1 MKKKKARTSFLLGFM
16 IGIFTMVAILLGTMY
31 GGYAYLK
38 AMSKTP
44 FVNQN
49 IIQSAPSQQN
59 KPFAT
64 LSLPITG
71 LLQQAST
78 TTMQMSVQ
86 GDQLNIVNRTLQI
99 PFLPFGVTIT
109 LTGHLF
115 VLHGYLVINHVQ
127 GKVDALPIPTFLLFD
142 AITRQGSTYGIVADA
157 KNDRLWIVR
166 TFSPFSLL
174 RYQASTQ
181 SIDIGI
187 PQSYITSM
195 MHKNGFASVTK
206 P

>member
-1 MKKKKARTSFLLGFM
+1 
-16 IGIFTMVAILLGTMY
+16 MVAILLGTLY

-44 FVNQN
+44 LASQN

-71 LLQQAST
+71 LLQQVST
-78 TTMQMSVQ
+78 NTMQMSVQ
-86 GDQLNIVNRTLQI
+86 GDKLKIVNRTLQI
-99 PFLPFGVTIT
+99 PFLPFGVSIT
-109 LTGHLF
+109 LTGRLF

-127 GKVDALPIPTFLLFD
+127 GKVDSLPIPSFLLFD
-142 AITRQGSTYGIVADA
+142 AIARQGSTYGIVADA
-157 KNDRLWIVR
+157 QNDRLWIVR

-181 SIDIGI
+181 SISIGI

-195 MHKNGFASVTK
+195 MHKIGFTSVTK